1 MLICDHCLIEFPERD
16 AVYDEING
24 KKLVFCCHGCNG
36 IYRLIRNEGLEEFYA
51 RRRDWS
57 PGPAEDKA
65 IDVAGFLDGLRPV
78 GSAVE
83 TDIVIDGI
91 RCASCV
97 WLNEK
102 ILLHTKGIT
111 SASVNYATH
120 RAKIRWNPAEIGTAD
135 VLSRIKAIGYTPKP
149 FLHGAWEE
157 EQNKQSRDLLIRFGT
172 AAFFSMQ
179 LMLFSIAL
187 YAGYFQGIDE
197 RTRLI
202 FHVLSLVLTTP
213 VLFYAGWPII
223 KASLQGIKNLH
234 FSMDVLI
241 AAGSC
246 SAYFYSVYE
255 TVRGGEVYFDTA
267 AMIITL
273 ILLGRYI
280 EAGAKRRA
288 STTISRLMQ
297 MSPKEARRLAIA
309 SGEEDRE
316 LAMGNSVRQMVPLSS
331 LRPGDLVE
339 VIPGEKIPVDGIVVS
354 GSSEADEAML
364 TGESKPCPKA
374 KGSQVYGATVNLYGS
389 FVFEVTRTGKNTVLS
404 QIIQAVEDAQSR
416 RAPIQSVADRVVGW
430 FVPAVLTISLLTF
443 AGWLVQGAPLSGAV
457 MNAVSVMVIACPCA
471 LGLAT
476 PLAILIGTTHA
487 ASKGILIKGGDVIEK
502 AAAVDFVVLDK
513 TGTITEGKAALVDFF
528 GVGVPSEE
536 SLRLA
541 GALESRSE
549 HSLGKAILE
558 AGRGLPLPEL
568 TDFRVVPGKGIMGM
582 SHGAQALIG
591 SKAFIEAEGISGGL
605 DSQLTAVQRERI
617 ELLAQGG
624 TTVVYLCHAGR
635 LKGVFAISDQPR
647 KEACEAVS
655 LLKQAGMGIAMVT
668 GDNEITAKAVAR
680 ATGIDVVRA
689 QVSPLE
695 KAEEIRRLQEKGG
708 RVLMAGDGIN
718 DAPALVQASVGM
730 AMGRGATDIALES
743 ADMVVLRNDLRLTAV
758 VVALSRKTFA
768 VIRQNIFWAF
778 FYNIVTIPLAVAGV
792 LHPVM
797 AAGAMTFSSLSVV
810 ANSLRARTDP

>member
-24 KKLVFCCHGCNG
+24 KKFVFCCHGCNG

-51 RRRDWS
+51 RRRDWA

-65 IDVAGFLDGLRPV
+65 IDVASFLEGLRPV
-78 GSAVE
+78 GDEVE

-120 RAKIRWNPAEIGTAD
+120 RAKIRWSPAEIGTAD

-157 EQNKQSRDLLIRFGT
+157 EQKKQSRDLLIRFGT

-197 RTRLI
+197 KTKLI
-202 FHVLSLVLTTP
+202 FHILSLVLTTP
-213 VLFYAGWPII
+213 VLFYAGWPIL
-223 KASLQGIKNLH
+223 KASLQGIGNLH

-241 AAGSC
+241 AAGSF
-246 SAYFYSVYE
+246 SAYTYSVYE

-280 EAGAKRRA
+280 EAGAKGRA
-288 STTISRLMQ
+288 SATISRLMQ
-297 MSPKEARRLAIA
+297 MSPKEARKLAVVPGAVEREQAAA
-309 SGEEDRE
+309 S
-316 LAMGNSVRQMVPLSS
+316 AVRQMVPLSS

-339 VIPGEKIPVDGIVVS
+339 VIPGEKIPVDGTVVS
-354 GSSEADEAML
+354 GASETDEAML
-364 TGESKPCPKA
+364 TGESKPCPKIQ
-374 KGSQVYGATVNLYGS
+374 GSPVYGATLNLYGS

-430 FVPAVLTISLLTF
+430 FVPTVLMISLFTF
-443 AGWLVQGAPLSGAV
+443 AGWIMQGAPASRAV

-513 TGTITEGKAALVDFF
+513 TGTITEGKPVLVDFF
-528 GVGVPSEE
+528 GVGVPLEE

-541 GALESRSE
+541 SALENRSE

-558 AGRGLPLPEL
+558 AGRGFPLPEL
-568 TDFRVVPGKGIMGM
+568 TDFRVVPGKGITG
-582 SHGAQALIG
+582 SIRGEQALIG
-591 SKAFIEAEGISGGL
+591 SRPFVESEGISGGI
-605 DSQLTAVQRERI
+605 DSKLTPLQQGRI
-617 ELLAQGG
+617 ESFEQAGA
-624 TTVVYLCHAGR
+624 TVVYLCHAGQLR
-635 LKGVFAISDQPR
+635 GVFAISDQPR

-655 LLKQAGMGIAMVT
+655 LLKQSGLAIAMVT
-668 GDNEITAKAVAR
+668 GDNAITAKAVAQT
-680 ATGIDVVRA
+680 TGVDQVLA
-689 QVSPLE
+689 QMSPLE
-695 KAEEIRRLQEKGG
+695 KAEEVQRLQGVGK

-743 ADMVVLRNDLRLTAV
+743 ADIVVLRNDLRLIADAV
-758 VVALSRKTFA
+758 SLSRKTFA

-778 FYNIVTIPLAVAGV
+778 FYNIVTIPLAIAGV

-810 ANSLRARTDP
+810 ANSLRARTDS